1 MDYPELR
8 ARALLE
14 PMSRDM
20 LEQQIRRSGGN
31 SELYLRL
38 ARACVRDD
46 RFQEALRHYD
56 QAELLGAPEA
66 ALERAVLARHI
77 GDFPD
82 GDLSLA

>member
-14 PMSRDM
+14 PMSREV
-20 LEQQIRRSGGN
+20 LEQRIRRSGGS

-38 ARACVRDD
+38 ARACIRDD
-46 RFQEALRHYD
+46 RLHEALRHYD

-66 ALERAVLARHI
+66 AEERAVLARHI
-77 GDFPD
+77 GDLPD
-82 GDLSLA
+82 QGLSLA